1 MSDLNVDGMAIAPSV
16 VETIVSIAAKEVEG
30 VACIGS
36 SAVGGLRS
44 MFASK
49 PSTQGIEVEVGEDE
63 SLHITG
69 RIEVDYGHVL
79 PDLAVKVRESIADAV
94 NGQVGASVSAI
105 DVYIDGIQFAN

>member
-63 SLHITG
+63 SLHITV
-69 RIEVDYGHVL
+69 RSRFKLSLKFAIYNYYPPPL
-79 PDLAVKVRESIADAV
+79 PCLKEGMDRMS
-94 NGQVGASVSAI
+94 S
-105 DVYIDGIQFAN
+105 